1 MERNRKETAHER
13 QHKPSDQS
21 ITSLPSQF
29 GNSRADRLK
38 QLRAF
43 CHVARLGSITQAA
56 ERIFSSQPA
65 VSLQIRALED
75 DINVALLERNGP
87 HIALTAAGREF
98 YRLVEPLVE
107 DIDRLPDTFAEQ
119 YHGIAAGLSLAA
131 GETAAMTV
139 LPRFLEQFW
148 QQHPGTRVNVM
159 TGNGRQCLSWLR
171 AYEVDL
177 VIAAMDV
184 EPADL
189 EFFPILSSDYVVITP
204 EGHPLAGRTSVKLRD
219 LTPHPLILHTTGTY
233 TRQFAEMYMR
243 QHDLFRRVAVE
254 VDGWS
259 AIKACV
265 EAALGIAIVPE
276 LCLSDGDR
284 LCRIR
289 CDDLVLRRTYG
300 AITRRDRSVPAPVRQ
315 LIRIMAPPFPI
326 EA

>member
-1 MERNRKETAHER
+1 MESNRKETTHER
-13 QHKPSDQS
+13 QHKPPDESTAS
-21 ITSLPSQF
+21 MPSQF

-65 VSLQIRALED
+65 VSLQMRALEE

-107 DIDRLPDTFAEQ
+107 DVDRLPETFAEQ
-119 YHGIAAGLSLAA
+119 YHGVAAGLSLAA
-131 GETAAMTV
+131 GETAATAV

-159 TGNGRQCLSWLR
+159 TGTGRQCLNWLR

-177 VIAAMDV
+177 VVAAMDV

-189 EFFPILSSDYVVITP
+189 EFSPILSSDYVVITP
-204 EGHPLAGRTSVKLRD
+204 EDHALAGRTSVKLQE
-219 LTPHPLILHTTGTY
+219 LSPHPLILHTTGTY

-243 QHDLFRRVAVE
+243 QHGLSRRVAVE

-259 AIKACV
+259 AIRDCV
-265 EAALGIAIVPE
+265 EAGLGIAVVPE
-276 LCLSDGDR
+276 LCLSESDR
-284 LCRIR
+284 VWRIPLN
-289 CDDLVLRRTYG
+289 DLVRPRIYG

>member
-1 MERNRKETAHER
+1 MESNRKETDHER
-13 QHKPSDQS
+13 RHKPSDRFTAS
-21 ITSLPSQF
+21 MPSQF

-43 CHVARLGSITQAA
+43 CHVARLGSITHAA

-65 VSLQIRALED
+65 VSLQMRALEE
-75 DINVALLERNGP
+75 DINVPLLERNGP

-107 DIDRLPDTFAEQ
+107 DVDRLPETFAEQ
-119 YHGIAAGLSLAA
+119 YHGVAAELSIAA
-131 GETAAMTV
+131 GETAAMAV

-159 TGNGRQCLSWLR
+159 TGTGRQCLSWLR
-171 AYEVDL
+171 AYDVDL
-177 VIAAMDV
+177 VVAAMDV

-189 EFFPILSSDYVVITP
+189 EFSPILSSDYVVITP
-204 EGHPLAGRTSVKLRD
+204 ESHPLAGRTSVTLQE
-219 LTPHPLILHTTGTY
+219 LSPHPLVLHTAGTY
-233 TRQFAEMYMR
+233 TRQFAELYMR
-243 QHDLFRRVAVE
+243 QHGLSRRVAVE

-259 AIKACV
+259 AIRDCV
-265 EAALGIAIVPE
+265 EAGLGIAVVPE
-276 LCLSDGDR
+276 LCLSERDR
-284 LCRIR
+284 VWRIPFT
-289 CDDLVLRRTYG
+289 DLVLPRMYG